1 MNPSRVKPV
10 TDVKRHA
17 TEIIAGLRRR
27 PGAVLVTERGRSAA
41 VLVDV
46 GTYDALLR
54 RLEVL
59 EAIARGERAAEGGR
73 VTSHEN
79 AKRRLARWLADDARG

>member
-1 MNPSRVKPV
+1 VNPKRVEPV
-10 TDVKRHA
+10 TEVKRHA
-17 TEIIAGLRRR
+17 TEIIARLRRE

-46 GTYDALLR
+46 DTYETLLR

-59 EAIARGERAAEGGR
+59 EAIARGERAFAQGR
-73 VTSHEN
+73 LTSHAG
-79 AKRRLARWLADDARG
+79 AKRRLAPWLVDDRG